1 MKMIKH
7 ITAGARLV
15 PISHILV
22 YLFLVSMDLYTTY
35 LASPDLKYEWN
46 WIVRYFHL
54 GWIQILILVPIN
66 SLMEIVLLYLGL
78 SYTHSYYQKNRTVS
92 DSRLLLRI
100 FKNRKLVIS
109 LFLVGYFYNHLFY
122 SIFLIINNYL
132 SHLYINK
139 IENIFSVL
147 SDYYIRLEIQCGKYF
162 LPMTYIISITITTIF
177 MIFMVKRIGR
187 SSHSIVK
194 QTTTTKDAQQKI
206 A

>member
-15 PISHILV
+15 PISLILV

-46 WIVRYFHL
+46 WIVRYFNM
-54 GWIQILILVPIN
+54 GWTQILILVPVN
-66 SLMEIVLLYLGL
+66 SLIEIVLLYLGL
-78 SYTHSYYQKNRTVS
+78 SYTHSYYQKNKTVS
-92 DSRLLLRI
+92 DSGLLLRI

-109 LFLVGYFYNHLFY
+109 LFVVGYFYNHLFY

-139 IENIFSVL
+139 IGNIFSVL
-147 SDYYIRLEIQCGKYF
+147 SDSYISLEVQCGKYF
-162 LPMTYIISITITTIF
+162 FPMTHIISITITTIF
-177 MIFMVKRIGR
+177 MIYMVMRIGR

-194 QTTTTKDAQQKI
+194 Q
-206 A
+206 